1 MSNIVIPIQ
10 EQYKGEIKHF
20 SWINW
25 SDIAKVE
32 LVKKLIFSRYLK
44 TGKIS
49 DREWGFCEK
58 IDWHPVDWLP
68 MKKSFVKEMEK
79 RRKEPGIRFNS
90 VDELFDKI
98 K

>member
-44 TGKIS
+44 TREIS
-49 DREWGFCEK
+49 DREWEFCEK

-68 MKKSFVKEMEK
+68 MKKSFIKKIEKAKKEK
-79 RRKEPGIRFNS
+79 SIRYNS
-90 VDELFDKI
+90 VDEFFEALK
-98 K
+98 